1 MASYVKY
8 QSAIQYI
15 ADKIIDFFGTGDT
28 FKVAL
33 ASDAPTVSSDTVVAD
48 ITQVANGNG
57 YTTGGE
63 DSQNDST
70 RTGGTITETAVDITW
85 TASGSFGPFRYAVRY
100 DDTPTSPADPL
111 LNYWDYGSDLTLASG
126 ETFTVDFGAS
136 VSTLA

>member
-8 QSAIQYI
+8 QSAIEHI
-15 ADKIIDFFGTGDT
+15 ANKIIDFFGTNDT

-33 ASDAPTVSSDTVVAD
+33 ASDAPNVSTDATVSD
-48 ITQVANGNG
+48 ITQVSNGNG

-70 RTGGTITETAVDITW
+70 RSGGTITETAVDITW
-85 TASGSFGPFRYAVRY
+85 TATGSMGPFRYAVRY

-111 LNYWDYGSDLTLASG
+111 LNYWDYGSNLTLGSG
-126 ETFTVDFGAS
+126 ETFTVDFGSS

>member
-8 QSAIQYI
+8 NSAIEHI
-15 ADKIIDFFGTGDT
+15 VNKIIDFFGTNDT

-33 ASDAPTVSSDTVVAD
+33 ASDAPNVSTDATVSD

-70 RTGGTITETAVDITW
+70 RSSGTVTETAVDITW

-100 DDTPTSPADPL
+100 DDTPVSPADPL

-136 VSTLA
+136 VSTIS